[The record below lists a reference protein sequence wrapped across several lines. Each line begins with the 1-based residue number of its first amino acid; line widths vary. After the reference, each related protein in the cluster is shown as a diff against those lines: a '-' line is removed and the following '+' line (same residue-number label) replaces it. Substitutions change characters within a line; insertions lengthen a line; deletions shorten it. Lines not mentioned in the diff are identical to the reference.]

1 MSENYN
7 IVKEDV
13 EKLEDENKIFVIQP
27 RHSVNVSRMEK
38 NARKLVELYF
48 DGMDDANDSLAKM
61 LEYLQII

>member
-1 MSENYN
+1 
-7 IVKEDV
+7 
-13 EKLEDENKIFVIQP
+13 
-27 RHSVNVSRMEK
+27 MEK